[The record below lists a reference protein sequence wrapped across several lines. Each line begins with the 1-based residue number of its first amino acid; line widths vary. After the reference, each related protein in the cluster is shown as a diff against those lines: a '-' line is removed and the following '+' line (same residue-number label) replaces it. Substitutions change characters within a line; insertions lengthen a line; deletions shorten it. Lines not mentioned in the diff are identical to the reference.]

1 MTNINKLKKKRN
13 DFGRATRT
21 RNNIKNTTRNK

>member
-1 MTNINKLKKKRN
+1 MTNINKLKKIN